1 MSPEDRMDSA
11 GYREAVGAV
20 RLGKR
25 LPEAVYFHVSALHR
39 LAPDVRGLVGE
50 AQARA
55 RIDPA
60 SYNVVKLSL
69 RTPKVSLMSYPRFL
83 DDGFPALAASWT
95 VDLAEGTCSRRS
107 YGSEQNS
114 PVLHRKEDFLAS
126 DHPDVEAF
134 KALTAAAERFG
145 LFDDLQ
151 GIGQRRH
158 WEARLRRI
166 GVEVVGNR
174 LVETERPREPGL
186 EEHRAEPVL
195 RHRTAL
201 TRHSLSTP
209 MQALWRHGF
218 LDGPASVFDYG
229 CGRGDDVRI
238 LIEKGIS
245 AFGWDPHFA
254 SGEVKQPA
262 DVVNL
267 GFVLNVIEDREER
280 RAALQGAWHLATR
293 VLAVAVLIGGRDAY
307 ERYRLFRDGVLT
319 QRGTFQK
326 YFVQDEIRQYLED
339 ELARE
344 PVAMAPGV
352 FFVFRDDAEEQ
363 KFLAARQRGRPPT
376 ISLPRSPRIAP
387 PPRQPRQRRPT
398 LFDTHR
404 ELIEDYWRVC
414 VELGRQAEGAEYHRG
429 DELGEKLGR
438 PATLFRRLMKE
449 RSAELE
455 ASRLNRVADLLV
467 YLALNLFERR
477 RSFTSLPDNLQRDIR
492 AFWGSYLV
500 AQESA
505 RGLLFS
511 AGEVATIHRA
521 CVEAADSGVGYLD
534 GDHSLQLHTS
544 MTCQLPAVLR
554 VYLGCAARLYGEV
567 EGADLVKIHIQS
579 GKVTLTMYDD
589 FQGQPIPNL
598 IERVKID
605 LRRQDIQFFQYGAD
619 VPAQPL
625 YLKSR
630 YLPLDY
636 PSRPDQA
643 AFDAALTALGRFD
656 FTGFGPSAED
666 LRRGLDE
673 SGFAIDG
680 FQLRERTPSRLDSG
694 R

>member
-1 MSPEDRMDSA
+1 MDSA

-25 LPEAVYFHVSALHR
+25 LPEAVYFHVSALHK
-39 LAPDVRGLVGE
+39 LAPDLRGLVDE

-55 RIDPA
+55 RIDRA

-69 RTPKVSLMSYPRFL
+69 RTPKVSLLSYPRFL
-83 DDGFPALAASWT
+83 DDGFPALATSWT
-95 VDLAEGTCSRRS
+95 IDLGKGTCAHRS

-114 PVLHRKEDFLAS
+114 PILHRKEDFLLS

-145 LFDDLQ
+145 LFDDVQ

-158 WEARLRRI
+158 WEARLRRV

-174 LVETERPREPGL
+174 LVETERAREPGP
-186 EEHRAEPVL
+186 EGHRAEPVL

-201 TRHSLSTP
+201 TRYSLSTP

-238 LIEKGIS
+238 LLGKGIS
-245 AFGWDPHFA
+245 ALGWDPHFA
-254 SGEVKQPA
+254 ASEVRQPA

-267 GFVLNVIEDREER
+267 GFVLNVIEDRAER
-280 RAALQGAWHLATR
+280 RAALHGAWHLATR

-326 YFVQDEIRQYLED
+326 YYVQDEIRQYLED
-339 ELARE
+339 ELGRE
-344 PVAMAPGV
+344 PVAIAPGV
-352 FFVFRDDAEEQ
+352 FFVFRDDAQEQ
-363 KFLAARQRGRPPT
+363 KFLAARQRGRPPI

-387 PPRQPRQRRPT
+387 LARQPRQRRPT

-404 ELIEDYWRVC
+404 ELIEDYWKSC
-414 VELGRQAEGAEYHRG
+414 VDLGRQAEGAEYHRV
-429 DELGEKLGR
+429 DELGEKVGR
-438 PATLFRRLMKE
+438 PATVFRRLMKE
-449 RSAELE
+449 HGAELE
-455 ASRLNRVADLLV
+455 ASRLNRMADLLV

-511 AGEVATIHRA
+511 AGEVATINRA

-534 GDHSLQLHTS
+534 GDHSLQLQTS
-544 MTCQLPAVLR
+544 MTRQLPAVLR
-554 VYLGCAARLYGEV
+554 VYLGCAARLYGEI
-567 EGADLVKIHIQS
+567 EEADLVKIHIQS

-589 FQGQPIPNL
+589 FEGKPIPNL
-598 IERVKID
+598 IERVKIN
-605 LRRQDIQFFQYGAD
+605 LRQQDIHFFEYGPE
-619 VPAQPL
+619 VPQQPL

-630 YLPLDY
+630 YVAGDFPG
-636 PSRPDQA
+636 REEQA
-643 AFDAALTALGRFD
+643 TLDAALSALGLLD
-656 FTGFGPSAED
+656 PGTFGPTGEE
-666 LRRGLDE
+666 LHRRLQERGL
-673 SGFAIDG
+673 ILDG
-680 FQLRERTPSRLDSG
+680 FRLREATNLTSSPRPQP
-694 R
+694 